1 MKRKMNGLYKTA
13 FILMLVA
20 AVLFIVATIVA
31 YALERPYFSAV
42 FSCSGAFLAFLG
54 IIFATCSKPKNA
66 KDTLSQMK
74 LLPKMMISTKF
85 RKILLTTRNKFDRMV
100 ADKGE

>member
-54 IIFATCSKPKNA
+54 IIFATCSKPKKRKRHLVTDEIVAENDDIN
-66 KDTLSQMK
+66 K
-74 LLPKMMISTKF
+74 ISESSVD
-85 RKILLTTRNKFDRMV
+85 N
-100 ADKGE
+100 EE

>member
-20 AVLFIVATIVA
+20 AALFIAATIVA
-31 YALERPYFSAV
+31 YALELPYFSAI

-54 IIFATCSKPKNA
+54 IIFATCSKPKR
-66 KDTLSQMK
+66 
-74 LLPKMMISTKF
+74 
-85 RKILLTTRNKFDRMV
+85 RKKHLASDEIVSENDNNDEILENSVDNM
-100 ADKGE
+100 E

>member
-54 IIFATCSKPKNA
+54 IIFATCSKPENDDINK
-66 KDTLSQMK
+66 
-74 LLPKMMISTKF
+74 ISE
-85 RKILLTTRNKFDRMV
+85 NSVDN
-100 ADKGE
+100 EE

>member
-1 MKRKMNGLYKTA
+1 MNGLYKTA

-31 YALERPYFSAV
+31 YALKLPYFSAI

-54 IIFATCSKPKNA
+54 IIFATCSKPK
-66 KDTLSQMK
+66 M
-74 LLPKMMISTKF
+74 
-85 RKILLTTRNKFDRMV
+85 RKKHLASDEIVPENDNNDEILENSVDNM
-100 ADKGE
+100 E

>member
-31 YALERPYFSAV
+31 YALEHPYFSAA

-54 IIFATCSKPKNA
+54 IIFATCSKPKKRKRHLVTDEIVAGNDDIN
-66 KDTLSQMK
+66 K
-74 LLPKMMISTKF
+74 ISE
-85 RKILLTTRNKFDRMV
+85 NSVDN
-100 ADKGE
+100 EE

>member
-1 MKRKMNGLYKTA
+1 MNGLYKTA

-31 YALERPYFSAV
+31 YALERPYFS
-42 FSCSGAFLAFLG
+42 
-54 IIFATCSKPKNA
+54 
-66 KDTLSQMK
+66 LSQMK

-85 RKILLTTRNKFDRMV
+85 RKILLTMRNKFDRIV

>member
-20 AVLFIVATIVA
+20 AVLFIIATIVA

-42 FSCSGAFLAFLG
+42 FSCNGAFLAFLG
-54 IIFATCSKPKNA
+54 IIFATCSKPK
-66 KDTLSQMK
+66 K
-74 LLPKMMISTKF
+74 PKKRKRHLVTDEIVAENDDINKISE
-85 RKILLTTRNKFDRMV
+85 NSVDN
-100 ADKGE
+100 EE

>member
-20 AVLFIVATIVA
+20 AVLFIVAIIVA
-31 YALERPYFSAV
+31 YALERPYFSAA

-54 IIFATCSKPKNA
+54 IIFATCSKPKKRKRHLVTDEIVAEN
-66 KDTLSQMK
+66 DDINNLSENSVDNE
-74 LLPKMMISTKF
+74 L
-85 RKILLTTRNKFDRMV
+85 
-100 ADKGE
+100 

>member
-1 MKRKMNGLYKTA
+1 MNGLYKTA

-31 YALERPYFSAV
+31 YALELPYFSAI

-54 IIFATCSKPKNA
+54 IIFATCSKPKR
-66 KDTLSQMK
+66 
-74 LLPKMMISTKF
+74 
-85 RKILLTTRNKFDRMV
+85 RKKYLASDEIVPENDNNDEILENSVDNM
-100 ADKGE
+100 E

>member
-1 MKRKMNGLYKTA
+1 MNGLYKTA

-54 IIFATCSKPKNA
+54 IIFATCSKPRHLVTDEIVAENDDINK
-66 KDTLSQMK
+66 
-74 LLPKMMISTKF
+74 ISE
-85 RKILLTTRNKFDRMV
+85 NSVDN
-100 ADKGE
+100 EE

>member
-20 AVLFIVATIVA
+20 AALFIAATIVA
-31 YALERPYFSAV
+31 YALELPYFSAI

-54 IIFATCSKPKNA
+54 IIFATCSKPKR
-66 KDTLSQMK
+66 
-74 LLPKMMISTKF
+74 
-85 RKILLTTRNKFDRMV
+85 RKKHLVSDEIVPENDNNDEILENSVDNM
-100 ADKGE
+100 E

>member
-54 IIFATCSKPKNA
+54 IIFATCSKPKKRKRHLVTDEIVAENDYIN
-66 KDTLSQMK
+66 K
-74 LLPKMMISTKF
+74 ISE
-85 RKILLTTRNKFDRMV
+85 NSVDN
-100 ADKGE
+100 EE

>member
-31 YALERPYFSAV
+31 YAL
-42 FSCSGAFLAFLG
+42 AFLG
-54 IIFATCSKPKNA
+54 IIFATCSKPKKRKRHLVTDEIVAENDDIN
-66 KDTLSQMK
+66 K
-74 LLPKMMISTKF
+74 ISE
-85 RKILLTTRNKFDRMV
+85 NSVDN
-100 ADKGE
+100 EE

>member
-1 MKRKMNGLYKTA
+1 MNGLYKTA

-31 YALERPYFSAV
+31 YALERPYYSAV

-54 IIFATCSKPKNA
+54 IIFATCSKPKKRKRHLVTDETVAEN
-66 KDTLSQMK
+66 DD
-74 LLPKMMISTKF
+74 INKF
-85 RKILLTTRNKFDRMV
+85 RKILLTMRNKFDRMV

>member
-54 IIFATCSKPKNA
+54 IIFATCSKRKRHLVTDEIVAENDDIN
-66 KDTLSQMK
+66 K
-74 LLPKMMISTKF
+74 ISE
-85 RKILLTTRNKFDRMV
+85 NSVDN
-100 ADKGE
+100 EE

>member
-13 FILMLVA
+13 FILMLVV

-42 FSCSGAFLAFLG
+42 FSFLG
-54 IIFATCSKPKNA
+54 IIFATCSKPKKRKRHLVTDEIVAENDDIN
-66 KDTLSQMK
+66 K
-74 LLPKMMISTKF
+74 ISE
-85 RKILLTTRNKFDRMV
+85 NSVDN
-100 ADKGE
+100 EE

>member
-1 MKRKMNGLYKTA
+1 MIDYEKKNRTVLYKTA

-54 IIFATCSKPKNA
+54 IIFATCSKPKKRKRHLVTDEIVAENDDIN
-66 KDTLSQMK
+66 K
-74 LLPKMMISTKF
+74 ISE
-85 RKILLTTRNKFDRMV
+85 NSVDN
-100 ADKGE
+100 EE

>member
-54 IIFATCSKPKNA
+54 IIFATCSKPK
-66 KDTLSQMK
+66 KRKRHLVK

-85 RKILLTTRNKFDRMV
+85 RKILLTMRNKFDRMV